1 MRREKGS
8 GSIYKRD
15 GSPVWWIK
23 YHRHGRPFRE
33 STHTTDW
40 SKAGRMLK
48 TRLSEINQGT
58 FMGPQL
64 ERTRV
69 DELAVMFVRDY
80 RINNRKSLADAQTR
94 WNRHLKPFF
103 GGMRAIDVTSEQL
116 SRYVDKR
123 QQEDAANAT
132 INRELAALKRMF
144 RLGQQSTP
152 PKVVRAPKFPKL
164 AEDNVRKGFLE
175 DGQYR
180 KLIEYCPELWF
191 RSLVE
196 CGRTYGWRV
205 SELLSMRVNQLDIA
219 QRVIRLE
226 PGTTKNRDGR
236 EVLMTDSV
244 YSLLSALAHGKLPT
258 DYVFTRTNGN
268 PVRDFRLTWK
278 NACAHAGVPQLL
290 FHDLRRTGA
299 RNLRRAGVAEGII
312 MKIGGWRTRSVFE
325 RYAIVSRSDMS
336 DAILKLQES
345 ENRVEKERL
354 QTEEQ
359 QAEIRAQIGHNREI
373 LPKRPASSAA
383 N

>member
-1 MRREKGS
+1 MRREKGA

-40 SKAGRMLK
+40 NKAGKMLK

-64 ERTRV
+64 ERTKV

-80 RINNRKSLADAQTR
+80 RINSRKSIDDVDAR
-94 WNRHLKPFF
+94 WKHHLKPFF
-103 GGMRAIDVTSEQL
+103 GGMRAVDVTSEQL
-116 SRYVDKR
+116 ARYVDKR
-123 QQEDAANAT
+123 QQEEAANAT

-152 PKVVRAPKFPKL
+152 PKVIRVPKFPKL
-164 AEDNVRKGFLE
+164 AEHNVRKGFLE

-191 RSLVE
+191 RGLVE

-205 SELLSMRVNQLDIA
+205 SELLNMRASQVDVA

-226 PGTTKNRDGR
+226 PGTTKNHDGR
-236 EVLMTDSV
+236 EVVMTDAV
-244 YSLLSALAHGKLPT
+244 CNLLNALVHGKGP
-258 DYVFTRTNGN
+258 DDHVFTRDNGK
-268 PVRDFRLTWK
+268 PVKIFRGTWRK
-278 NACAHAGVPQLL
+278 ACEYAGIPGLL
-290 FHDLRRTGA
+290 FH
-299 RNLRRAGVAEGII
+299 
-312 MKIGGWRTRSVFE
+312 
-325 RYAIVSRSDMS
+325 
-336 DAILKLQES
+336 
-345 ENRVEKERL
+345 
-354 QTEEQ
+354 
-359 QAEIRAQIGHNREI
+359 
-373 LPKRPASSAA
+373 
-383 N
+383 

>member
-33 STHTTDW
+33 STQTTDW
-40 SKAGRMLK
+40 NKAGKMLK

-58 FMGPQL
+58 FMGPTL
-64 ERTRV
+64 ERTKV

-80 RINNRKSLADAQTR
+80 RINSRKSLTDAETR

-103 GGMRAIDVTSEQL
+103 GGMRAVDVTSEQL
-116 SRYVDKR
+116 GRYVDKR
-123 QQEDAANAT
+123 QQEEAASAT

-164 AEDNVRKGFLE
+164 AENNIREGFLE
-175 DGQYR
+175 DAQYR
-180 KLIEYCPELWF
+180 KVVEHCPELWF

-205 SELLSMRVNQLDIA
+205 SELLSMRVKQLDVA

-244 YSLLSALAHGKLPT
+244 HKLLSALVHGKSPHEC
-258 DYVFTRTNGN
+258 VFTRANGK
-268 PVRDFRLTWK
+268 PVRDFRGTWQ
-278 NACAHAGVPQLL
+278 NACTHAGVPELL

-299 RNLRRAGVAEGII
+299 RNLRRAGIAEGII

-325 RYAIVSRSDMS
+325 RYAIVSRSDMN

-345 ENRVEKERL
+345 ENRTEQERL
-354 QTEEQ
+354 QAEEQ
-359 QAEIRAQIGHNREI
+359 QEQIRAQSGHTEGI
-373 LPKRPASSAA
+373 PAQSPAVRA
-383 N
+383 VN

>member
-15 GSPVWWIK
+15 GSHVWWIK

-40 SKAGRMLK
+40 NKAGKMLK

-64 ERTRV
+64 ERTKV

-80 RINNRKSLADAQTR
+80 RINSRKSLEDAETR
-94 WNRHLKPFF
+94 WNRHLRPFF

-116 SRYVDKR
+116 ARYVDNR
-123 QQEDAANAT
+123 QQEEAANAT

-152 PKVVRAPKFPKL
+152 PKVIRSPKFPKL
-164 AEDNVRKGFLE
+164 AENNIRKGFLE

-180 KLIEYCPELWF
+180 KLIDYCPELWF

-205 SELLSMRVNQLDIA
+205 SELLSMRVNQLDVA

-244 YSLLSALAHGKLPT
+244 HNLLSALVHGKSAD
-258 DYVFTRTNGN
+258 DYVFTRANGR
-268 PVRDFRLTWK
+268 PVRDFRGTWQ
-278 NACAHAGVPQLL
+278 NACAHAGVPDLL

-325 RYAIVSRSDMS
+325 RYAIVSRSDMN

-345 ENRVEKERL
+345 ENRVEQERL
-354 QTEEQ
+354 QAEEQ
-359 QAEIRAQIGHNREI
+359 QKKIRAQIGHNEVI
-373 LPKRPASSAA
+373 SGRPAVYRAV